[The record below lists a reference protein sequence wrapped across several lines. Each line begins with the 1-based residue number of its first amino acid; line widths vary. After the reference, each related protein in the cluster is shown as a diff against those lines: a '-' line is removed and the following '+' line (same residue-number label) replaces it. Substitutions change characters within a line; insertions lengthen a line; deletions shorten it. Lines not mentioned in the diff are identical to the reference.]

1 MKYTAI
7 LVDDEAHAIR
17 TLSAQIGWTKLPIEI
32 TFTGNSVEE
41 TEDFLRLNKPDF
53 LFLDIKMPGQGGFEL
68 FPNIDL
74 SVTDVIFT
82 TAHDEF
88 ALQAFQHQASGYLM
102 KPVSTIELKNL
113 LGKLIN
119 KRGVLAAESQ
129 DLLIQE
135 KTGILKIPLSQI
147 LYISSEGSICLI
159 HKTDGTRRSVNSLL
173 KDLEVKLNNGNFYR
187 IHHQYLVN
195 LTKVKEIIKARN
207 SEAILETDEKLP
219 ISRAKKATFYEVYES
234 LNNI

>member
-17 TLSAQIGWTKLPIEI
+17 TLSAQLGWTKLPIEI
-32 TFTGNSVEE
+32 IFTGNSVEE

-102 KPVSTIELKNL
+102 KPVSTIELKSL
-113 LGKLIN
+113 LEKLIN
-119 KRGVLAAESQ
+119 KRGVNAAENQ
-129 DLLIQE
+129 DLIIEE
-135 KTGILKIPLSQI
+135 KSGFLKIPLNQI
-147 LYISSEGSICLI
+147 LYIYSEGSLSLI
-159 HKTDGTRRSVNSLL
+159 KKTDGTVRSVNNLL
-173 KDLEVKLNNGNFYR
+173 KELEERLINSKFHR
-187 IHHQYLVN
+187 IHNQYLVN
-195 LTKVKEIIKARN
+195 MTKVSEIIKARN
-207 SEAILETDEKLP
+207 AELILDTAERLP
-219 ISRAKKATFYEVYES
+219 ISRSRKAAFY
-234 LNNI
+234 LHFD